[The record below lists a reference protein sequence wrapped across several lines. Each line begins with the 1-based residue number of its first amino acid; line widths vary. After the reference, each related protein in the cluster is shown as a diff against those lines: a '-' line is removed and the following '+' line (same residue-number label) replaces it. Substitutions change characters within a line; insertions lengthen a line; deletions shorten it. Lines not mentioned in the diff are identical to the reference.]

1 MPDEMLLQET
11 DGPFDPSLGDTRGML
26 PDGGVIYPL
35 QGSWWVHG
43 EYLMWWPRPMRV
55 PALVTSGS
63 RTSEGVLNQDGT
75 QTLLGGQMLD
85 TMYSGG
91 RFRAGVWTD
100 PCAGRGWEFEFFGIG
115 EETERQ
121 TYSGTGAAGTDVIA
135 RPFFNVLTTTEA
147 PNGREDAELVAYP
160 GELSGSVTVEATSR
174 LYGIAVHPLWTN
186 CQTCGGTPLLATNDC
201 APIQTSMT
209 TFIGWRYLNL
219 GEQLGIS
226 EDLTS
231 LLEAPDD
238 GQFLIDDRFE
248 TLNRFNGADIGVMWN
263 RRHGRLSMDLLMR
276 VAIGTTRQ
284 EVTIDGST
292 SIRGSANGSNDFENA
307 TGGLLAQRTNI
318 GQYSQSVFSA
328 VPELGVTLGYELSPC
343 WRFTVGYS
351 LLFWSNVVRPGDQID
366 RDVNP
371 NLLPPELSPFTGLE
385 RPTFDFVESDLW
397 VNGLNLG
404 LERTW

>member
-1 MPDEMLLQET
+1 MNIARYWLTSVVIVVVGFGSPELYAQHHIGFFGPVPSTLSGRRAAEHVAKRPASQTASTTKATTQPATKPRTVGGVVRASSEDPVPMPDEMLLQET
-11 DGPFDPSLGDTRGML
+11 EGSFDPSLGDSREML

-35 QGSWWVHG
+35 QGSWWVQG

-55 PALVTSGS
+55 PALITSG
-63 RTSEGVLNQDGT
+63 TSTSQGVLNQDGT

-91 RFRAGVWTD
+91 RFRAGVWTN

-201 APIQTSMT
+201 APSSDQ
-209 TFIGWRYLNL
+209 Y
-219 GEQLGIS
+219 
-226 EDLTS
+226 
-231 LLEAPDD
+231 DD
-238 GQFLIDDRFE
+238 FHWLALPE
-248 TLNRFNGADIGVMWN
+248 P
-263 RRHGRLSMDLLMR
+263 RR
-276 VAIGTTRQ
+276 
-284 EVTIDGST
+284 
-292 SIRGSANGSNDFENA
+292 A
-307 TGGLLAQRTNI
+307 T
-318 GQYSQSVFSA
+318 
-328 VPELGVTLGYELSPC
+328 
-343 WRFTVGYS
+343 W
-351 LLFWSNVVRPGDQID
+351 DQ
-366 RDVNP
+366 
-371 NLLPPELSPFTGLE
+371 
-385 RPTFDFVESDLW
+385 
-397 VNGLNLG
+397 
-404 LERTW
+404 